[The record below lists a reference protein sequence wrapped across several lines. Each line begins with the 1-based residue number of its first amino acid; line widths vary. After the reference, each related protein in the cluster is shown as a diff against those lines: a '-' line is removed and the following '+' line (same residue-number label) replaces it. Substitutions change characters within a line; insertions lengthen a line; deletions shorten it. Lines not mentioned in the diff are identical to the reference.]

1 MDIGRFELGHFERR
15 LVRVR
20 LGELSAR
27 IDAEISPL
35 CAHKTLHWNLDMD
48 DVLVST
54 DAELLLRLLR
64 NLLTN
69 AVHHT
74 EKGEVCCRAKT
85 QGDSVEFLI
94 SDTGCGI
101 AAEHQEAVFRQ
112 FVRLGSNGVSSTGV
126 GLGLSIV
133 EKINQSLDLG
143 LKMSSVPGKGTQFRF
158 RIPIISGV

>member
-1 MDIGRFELGHFERR
+1 
-15 LVRVR
+15 
-20 LGELSAR
+20 LSAR
-27 IDAEISPL
+27 IDAEMAPL
-35 CAHKTLHWNLDMD
+35 CAHKNLHWNLDMD

-74 EKGEVCCRAKT
+74 DSGEVCCHAKS
-85 QGDSVEFLI
+85 QDDSVEFLV
-94 SDTGCGI
+94 SDTGRGI
-101 AAEHQEAVFRQ
+101 AAEHHEAVFGQ
-112 FVRLGSNGVSSTGV
+112 FVRLGSNGVGSTGF

-133 EKINQSLDLG
+133 EKIAQSLDLG

-158 RIPIISGV
+158 RISIISGV